1 MSSFEQKIAVM
12 REVESLMPAG
22 RIGEIARLVHPDFVI
37 HEDPGMPYG
46 GVYRGP
52 EGFVKLVSN
61 VVAAWDGLQTEC
73 LSFLDEP
80 GGDGILIIIR
90 NFGRAPGTG
99 KPLEVL
105 TSEYWRI
112 ADGMLLEG
120 RVWYYDSPTAAAAL
134 LEGL

>member
-1 MSSFEQKIAVM
+1 MTFAEKIAVM
-12 REVESLMPAG
+12 RSVEALMHEG
-22 RIGEIARLVHPDFVI
+22 RIDEIANLVHPDFVV

-52 EGFVKLVSN
+52 DGFVRLVGN

-80 GGDGILIIIR
+80 GGDGILLIIR
-90 NFGRAPGTG
+90 NFGKAPGTG

-112 ADGMLLEG
+112 VDGTLREG

-134 LEGL
+134 MEGL

>member
-1 MSSFEQKIAVM
+1 MSFEDKIAVM
-12 REVESLMPAG
+12 RAVERLMHEG
-22 RIGEIARLVHPDFVI
+22 RIGEIAQLVHPDFVV

-52 EGFVKLVSN
+52 DGFVELVSN
-61 VVAAWDGLQTEC
+61 VVAAWQDLGTEV

-80 GGDGILIIIR
+80 GGDGILLIIR
-90 NFGRAPGTG
+90 NYGKAPGTG

-112 ADGMLLEG
+112 VDGTLREG

-134 LEGL
+134 TEGL